1 MDNSKRSP
9 ELRQFHYRNIIVH
22 FDLKGA
28 PPRINYFIDL
38 LHFVAQIGATGILI
52 EWEDMFPWSGK
63 LEMVRSTNAY
73 TVAEVKRI
81 LQTAKNLNLDVIPL
95 VQTFGHMEWLLKY
108 ERFRKF
114 RENDKFP
121 QVICVGNKEAV
132 DLVKEAIK
140 QVVDVHLPFG
150 LKRFHIGA
158 DEAFQFGVCEES
170 QKVMQD
176 LLEEQPLIMYPQYDS
191 LAFWHIARIANYTHR
206 VTKGARILAWHDM
219 INRITITKFT
229 DSTTGEILEP
239 VIWDYSETLQGV
251 AGVDIKSYRVGFKN
265 IWASSAFKGANTPNA
280 MYSNIVHYAKNNAEW
295 LDQLRQLYKTPM
307 APNVEGIIIT
317 GWSRYDHMAGLCEI
331 LPIGIPSMVV
341 NTQIA
346 LMGSKRRFDATGK
359 ELIIQQAYEAAGSL
373 MKCSIYGEPYNTCQF
388 PGHEV
393 FDLWKVFLD
402 GAVKALD
409 GILSGNAG
417 RGWIS
422 EYNIAHNFSQNW
434 YLENDVQ
441 NVLFNVIQGVPT
453 QLQQLE
459 TNLLRLFHKGTV
471 DEFFFSNV
479 DPILTKIRYLVESSS
494 RLSQKRTYGR
504 RPFKI
509 KRLKFGNFTQELLSL
524 VNPPTS

>member
-1 MDNSKRSP
+1 MKVNQPQS
-9 ELRQFHYRNIIVH
+9 NIAIQWTIR
-22 FDLKGA
+22 KGHLNFA
-28 PPRINYFIDL
+28 R
-38 LHFVAQIGATGILI
+38 
-52 EWEDMFPWSGK
+52 
-63 LEMVRSTNAY
+63 
-73 TVAEVKRI
+73 
-81 LQTAKNLNLDVIPL
+81 NLNLDVIPL

-121 QVICVGNKEAV
+121 
-132 DLVKEAIK
+132 
-140 QVVDVHLPFG
+140 
-150 LKRFHIGA
+150 
-158 DEAFQFGVCEES
+158 QFGVCEES

-239 VIWDYSETLQGV
+239 
-251 AGVDIKSYRVGFKN
+251 
-265 IWASSAFKGANTPNA
+265 
-280 MYSNIVHYAKNNAEW
+280 
-295 LDQLRQLYKTPM
+295 QLYKTPM

-346 LMGSKRRFDATGK
+346 LMGSKRQFDATGK

-388 PGHEV
+388 PGKLTCESLKILGYLRGHEV
-393 FDLWKVFLD
+393 FDL
-402 GAVKALD
+402 
-409 GILSGNAG
+409 
-417 RGWIS
+417 
-422 EYNIAHNFSQNW
+422 

-459 TNLLRLFHKGTV
+459 TNLLRLFHKDTV

-479 DPILTKIRYLVESSS
+479 DPILKKIRHLVESSS

-509 KRLKFGNFTQELLSL
+509 KRLNFANLTQELLSL